1 MSYYIRVFCT
11 AKTVPTINSLLK
23 WLRKELDLKPEVP
36 GESAK
41 ALDSPAWKSFELIY
55 DPDKESLLV
64 ECQRDTG
71 PRSLCRQ
78 TVQGELGSL
87 EEVRDSKDKKRV
99 VDCLKRTR
107 FIVECTVDADD
118 DHDEASTVREILDFF
133 VDKCGAI
140 IDEEDVGFFACS
152 DSPLPFRV

>member
-1 MSYYIRVFCT
+1 M
-11 AKTVPTINSLLK
+11 KSLLK
-23 WLRKELDLKPEVP
+23 WVKKNLDLKAEVP
-36 GESAK
+36 NERPAKLEST
-41 ALDSPAWKSFELIY
+41 SWKSFELIY

-71 PRSLCRQ
+71 ARSLCRQ

-87 EEVRDSKDKKRV
+87 EEVPDSKHKKRV
-99 VDCLKRTR
+99 VDCLKQTR
-107 FIVECTVDADD
+107 FIVECRVDADD
-118 DHDEASTVREILDFF
+118 DHEEAFTVRQILDFF

-152 DSPLPFRV
+152 DSPLRLRV